1 MRTDARH
8 PAMLAGAL
16 AALLLSLAPAR
27 AQVIQDQVP
36 EQARNLDVVE
46 HLGDSVPLD
55 LELVDE
61 TGRPV
66 TLGDYFEEGR
76 PVILAMGYYDCPLL
90 CTLLFEGLAKSVAP
104 LDYEA
109 GSDFQIVVVSFDP
122 SNTQADAL
130 ERKQSALALYG
141 REVTPEVQRGWAFHT
156 TTAENARRLADAVGY
171 QYRYLDDIDEYAHGA
186 VIMVLTPDGVLSRY
200 LFGLEYPERDLRL
213 ALLEASDG
221 EIAGSVGDYF
231 LHLCYR
237 WDPNASSYTMAA
249 FQVMRVGAVIGAVL
263 LAGLI
268 GLLLIGERLRAHRRS
283 RNEDDA
289 ATGEAGPAAMGRT

>member
-8 PAMLAGAL
+8 LAILLAL
-16 AALLLSLAPAR
+16 ALSAAPCPSPAR
-27 AQVIQDQVP
+27 AQVIMDQP
-36 EQARNLDVVE
+36 PDQARDLDVVE

-61 TGRPV
+61 TGREV
-66 TLGDYFEEGR
+66 RLGDYFREGR

-104 LDYEA
+104 LDYAA
-109 GSDFQIVVVSFDP
+109 GEDFQVVVVSFDP
-122 SNTQADAL
+122 SNTQEDAL
-130 ERKQSALALYG
+130 ERKQSALSRYG
-141 REVTPEVQRGWAFHT
+141 REVTPAVQRGWAFHT
-156 TTAENARRLADAVGY
+156 TTAENAQRLADAVGY
-171 QYRYLDDIDEYAHGA
+171 RYRYLDEIDEYAHGA
-186 VIMVLTPDGVLSRY
+186 VVMILTPDGVLSRY

-221 EIAGSVGDYF
+221 QIASGVGDYF

-237 WDPNASSYTMAA
+237 WDPNASSYTLAA
-249 FQVMRVGAVIGAVL
+249 FRVMQVGASVGAVL

-268 GLLLIGERLRAHRRS
+268 GLLLIGERLRARR
-283 RNEDDA
+283 RARREQDA
-289 ATGEAGPAAMGRT
+289 APDDLRAVAMGRT